1 MQIKKHVVSFIIYL
15 VTSSLLA
22 FERKASFESWIDLLQ
37 GGPELLLRGM
47 TAEENAPINLENRDG
62 R

>member
-1 MQIKKHVVSFIIYL
+1 MGVDDDTEGQKSAGGINTGPVEF
-15 VTSSLLA
+15 
-22 FERKASFESWIDLLQ
+22 WIDLLQ

-47 TAEENAPINLENRDG
+47 TAEENAPISLENGDG